1 MRKVSKK
8 IIAIILILITLIF
21 NIKNIIFA
29 KTDLTQVTILNK
41 GKSELHLQYNNDG
54 EWWYVTTTF
63 TAYEKDGVEYP
74 AYCIEREK
82 PRSAEKYHL
91 IQ

>member
-1 MRKVSKK
+1 MKKVSKK
-8 IIAIILILITLIF
+8 IVAIILILITLIF

-54 EWWYVTTTF
+54 
-63 TAYEKDGVEYP
+63 D
-74 AYCIEREK
+74 CIEREK
-82 PRSAEKYHL
+82 PRSTEKYHL